1 MRICILGGFNMH
13 RLSNSLSIC
22 LFTSV
27 ALITVPATAQDET
40 APVVD
45 EAADGEIVVFGQ
57 GETRQVQEVSSK
69 ELLILAPGTS
79 PLKAIEKL
87 PSVSFQSADPFG
99 TYEWSSR
106 ISIRGFNQNQL
117 GFTLDGIPL
126 GDSSYGNN
134 NGLHIGRAIISE
146 NIGVTRVSQGS
157 GSIGTQATNNLGG
170 TLEFFSADPTGGLG
184 FDANLTYGSEN
195 TVRGFGRFN
204 FGEAGGI
211 RGFVSGVYHNAEKWK
226 GGGDQRN
233 WQINAK
239 AIIPVGD
246 AEFDAY
252 FGYSDRAE
260 QDYQDLSL
268 EIIDRLGYNHDNFF
282 PNYALAI
289 QIADIANNI
298 DLRNNSTGALGGDG
312 RSDITGNAPTN
323 PAAGTVFPAPYI
335 SIDDSYYDASGLRK
349 DTLAAYGLTAPLD
362 EGVTFKIKAYYH
374 DNTGQGTWATPYVPS
389 PNGVPL
395 SVRTTEYDI
404 QRGGVF
410 GSLNAQIGDHE
421 ITIGG
426 WYEHNDFTQA
436 RRFYAFDSRTAP
448 NRDLTNFQRNP
459 FFTQWL
465 FDFNTD
471 TLQYHVQDKIS
482 LGNLTINLGWKGF
495 QVNNEASP
503 RVQGALAAGKIRSK
517 DWFQPHAG
525 LAYRLNDKA
534 EVFGGFTQV
543 TRAFVSSATSGPFST
558 TQAGFNALIA
568 RGLKP
573 EESDTYELGV
583 RYNDTIFNGVIGV
596 YYVNFRNR
604 LLGVQTGAGIVGNP
618 AILQN
623 VGSVRSLGFEAAG
636 DVRLGGGLS
645 LFASY
650 SYNDATYRDDVVIP
664 PSAIT
669 TPPTPPN
676 IIPTSG
682 RNVVDAPKH
691 LLKGEVMYDSDT
703 FFGRLGANYMSRR
716 YFNYLNDRSVS
727 GRVLVDATL
736 GYRFDAGLRSPI
748 ELQLNA
754 TNLLDKDYVST
765 IGSNGF
771 GNSGD
776 NQTLLAGAPQQFFAT
791 VKVGF

>member
-1 MRICILGGFNMH
+1 MRK
-13 RLSNSLSIC
+13 
-22 LFTSV
+22 
-27 ALITVPATAQDET
+27 ITVMLLAGVAFGSVPAMAQQST
-40 APVVD
+40 APTAVD
-45 EAADGEIVVFGQ
+45 SDESEIVVFGK

-87 PSVSFQSADPFG
+87 PSVNFQSADPFG

-106 ISIRGFNQNQL
+106 VSIRGFNQNQL
-117 GFTLDGIPL
+117 GYTLDGIPL

-170 TLEFFSADPTGGLG
+170 TLEFFSADSNDG
-184 FDANLTYGSEN
+184 FGVDANLTYGSSN
-195 TVRGFGRFN
+195 TMRAFGRIN
-204 FGEAGGI
+204 FGEAGGV
-211 RGFVSGVYHNAEKWK
+211 RGFLSGVYHNADKWK
-226 GGGDQRN
+226 GGGEQRSMHV
-233 WQINAK
+233 NAK

-246 AEFDAY
+246 AEFDA
-252 FGYSDRAE
+252 FFSYSDRAE

-268 EIIDRLGYNHDNFF
+268 EMINRLGYDHDNYF
-282 PNYALAI
+282 PDYAKAI
-289 QIADIANNI
+289 AAARGVFVAPINN
-298 DLRNNSTGALGGDG
+298 L
-312 RSDITGNAPTN
+312 
-323 PAAGTVFPAPYI
+323 
-335 SIDDSYYDASGLRK
+335 DDSYYDASGLRK
-349 DTLAAYGLTAPLD
+349 DTLAAYGLTTPLGD
-362 EGVTFKIKAYYH
+362 GVTFKIKAYYH
-374 DNTGQGTWATPYVPS
+374 DNTGQGTWGTPYVAS
-389 PNGVPL
+389 PNGVPM
-395 SVRTTEYDI
+395 SARTTEYDI
-404 QRGGVF
+404 QRGGIF
-410 GSLNAQIGDHE
+410 SSLNAEVGDHE
-421 ITIGG
+421 VTIGG

-436 RRFYAFDSRTAP
+436 RRFYAYESNTTPGLDHTKF
-448 NRDLTNFQRNP
+448 LRNP

-471 TLQYHVQDKIS
+471 TLQYYVQDKIS
-482 LGNLTINLGWKGF
+482 LGDLTINLGWKGF
-495 QVNNEASP
+495 QVNNESDP
-503 RVQGALAAGKIRSK
+503 RIQGSLAAGKIKSQ

-525 LAYRLNDKA
+525 VAYKLTDKA
-534 EVFGGFTQV
+534 EIFGGFTQV

-573 EESDTYELGV
+573 ESSDTFELGA
-583 RYNDTIFNGVIGV
+583 RYNDNVFNGVIGV

-636 DVRLGGGLS
+636 DVRLGGGLT

-650 SYNDATYRDDVVIP
+650 SYTGATYRDNVI
-664 PSAIT
+664 
-669 TPPTPPN
+669 TPTAV
-676 IIPTSG
+676 IATKG
-682 RNVVDAPKH
+682 KEVVDTPKH
-691 LLKGEVMYDSDT
+691 LLRGEVAYDSDA
-703 FFGRLGANYMSRR
+703 FFGRVGANYMSKR
-716 YFNYLNDRSVS
+716 YFNYLNDRSVP
-727 GRVLVDATL
+727 GRVLVDATV
-736 GYRFDAGLRSPI
+736 GYRLDAGLRAPL

-754 TNLLDKDYVST
+754 TNLFGKDYVAT

-776 NQTLLAGAPQQFFAT
+776 NQTLLAGSPRQIFVTLKA
-791 VKVGF
+791 GF

>member
-1 MRICILGGFNMH
+1 MRKISVILLVTAAFGAAPA
-13 RLSNSLSIC
+13 I
-22 LFTSV
+22 
-27 ALITVPATAQDET
+27 AQEATA
-40 APVVD
+40 P
-45 EAADGEIVVFGQ
+45 AADSVDSEIVVFGK
-57 GETRQVQEVSSK
+57 GETRQVQEVGSK
-69 ELLILAPGTS
+69 ELLLLAPGTS

-87 PSVSFQSADPFG
+87 PSVNFQSADPFG

-106 ISIRGFNQNQL
+106 VSIRGFNQNQL
-117 GFTLDGIPL
+117 GYSLDGIPL

-146 NIGVTRVSQGS
+146 NIGVTRVSQGA

-170 TLEFFSADPTGGLG
+170 TLEFFSADVSDG
-184 FDANLTYGSEN
+184 FGVDANLTYGSEN
-195 TVRGFGRFN
+195 TFRAFSRVN
-204 FGEAGGI
+204 FGEAGGV
-211 RGFVSGVYHNAEKWK
+211 RGFVSGVYHKADKWK
-226 GGGDQRN
+226 GGGEQKN
-233 WQINAK
+233 WQLNAK
-239 AIIPVGD
+239 AIIPVGE

-252 FGYSDRAE
+252 FAYSDRAE

-268 EIIDRLGYNHDNFF
+268 EMINRLGYNHDNYF
-282 PNYALAI
+282 PDYARAI
-289 QIADIANNI
+289 NAARGIFVAPINN
-298 DLRNNSTGALGGDG
+298 L
-312 RSDITGNAPTN
+312 
-323 PAAGTVFPAPYI
+323 
-335 SIDDSYYDASGLRK
+335 DDSYYDASGLRK
-349 DTLAAYGLTAPLD
+349 DTLASYGLTAPLG

-374 DNTGQGTWATPYVPS
+374 DNTGQGTWGTPYVPS

-410 GSLNAQIGDHE
+410 SSLNAQVGDHE

-436 RRFYAFDSRTAP
+436 RRFYGYESNTKP
-448 NRDLTNFQRNP
+448 GRDHLQFMRNP

-465 FDFNTD
+465 FDYNTD
-471 TLQYHVQDKIS
+471 TLQYYVQDKIT
-482 LGNLTINLGWKGF
+482 LGDLTVNLGWKGF
-495 QVNNEASP
+495 QVNNESNP
-503 RVQGALAAGKIRSK
+503 RVQGSLAAGKIKSQ
-517 DWFQPHAG
+517 DWFQPHVG
-525 LAYRLNDKA
+525 LAYQLTDKA
-534 EVFGGFTQV
+534 EVFAGFTQV

-558 TQAGFNALIA
+558 TQAGFDALLA

-573 EESDTYELGV
+573 EESDTFELGA
-583 RYNDTIFNGVIGV
+583 RYNDNVFNGVIGV

-623 VGSVRSLGFEAAG
+623 VGAVRSIGFEAAG
-636 DVRLGGGLS
+636 DLRLGGGLS

-650 SYNDATYRDDVVIP
+650 SYTGATYRDNVITPTATIATDGKDVVD
-664 PSAIT
+664 T
-669 TPPTPPN
+669 
-676 IIPTSG
+676 
-682 RNVVDAPKH
+682 PKH
-691 LLKGEVMYDSDT
+691 LLRGEVAYDSNT
-703 FFGRLGANYMSRR
+703 FFGRVGANYMSKR
-716 YFNYLNDRSVS
+716 YFTYLNDQSVPS
-727 GRVLVDATL
+727 RVIVDATL
-736 GYRFDAGLRSPI
+736 GYRFDVGMRAPI

-754 TNLLDKDYVST
+754 TNLLDKEYVAT

>member
-1 MRICILGGFNMH
+1 MRK
-13 RLSNSLSIC
+13 
-22 LFTSV
+22 
-27 ALITVPATAQDET
+27 ITVMLLAGVAFGSVPAMAQQSIAPTA
-40 APVVD
+40 VD
-45 EAADGEIVVFGQ
+45 SEESEIVVFGK

-87 PSVSFQSADPFG
+87 PSVNFQSADPFG

-106 ISIRGFNQNQL
+106 VSIRGFNQNQL
-117 GFTLDGIPL
+117 GYTLDGIPL

-170 TLEFFSADPTGGLG
+170 TLEFFSADPSDG
-184 FDANLTYGSEN
+184 FGVDANLTYGSSN
-195 TVRGFGRFN
+195 TMRAFGRIN
-204 FGEAGGI
+204 FGEAGGV
-211 RGFVSGVYHNAEKWK
+211 RGFLSGVYHNADKWK
-226 GGGDQRN
+226 GAGEQRSMHV
-233 WQINAK
+233 NAK

-246 AEFDAY
+246 AEFDA
-252 FGYSDRAE
+252 FFSYSDRAE

-268 EIIDRLGYNHDNFF
+268 EMINRLGYDHDNYF
-282 PNYALAI
+282 PDYAKAI
-289 QIADIANNI
+289 AAARRVFVAPINN
-298 DLRNNSTGALGGDG
+298 L
-312 RSDITGNAPTN
+312 
-323 PAAGTVFPAPYI
+323 
-335 SIDDSYYDASGLRK
+335 DDSYYDASGLRK
-349 DTLAAYGLTAPLD
+349 DTLASYGLTTPLG

-374 DNTGQGTWATPYVPS
+374 DNTGQGTWGTPYVAS
-389 PNGVPL
+389 PNGVPM
-395 SVRTTEYDI
+395 SARTTEYDI

-410 GSLNAQIGDHE
+410 SSLNAEVGDHE
-421 ITIGG
+421 VTVGG

-436 RRFYAFDSRTAP
+436 RRFYAYQSNTAP
-448 NRDLTNFQRNP
+448 GLDHTKFLANP

-471 TLQYHVQDKIS
+471 TLQYYVQDKIS
-482 LGNLTINLGWKGF
+482 LGDLTINLGWKGF
-495 QVNNEASP
+495 QVNNESDP
-503 RVQGALAAGKIRSK
+503 RIQGSLAAGKIKSQ

-525 LAYRLNDKA
+525 VAYKLTDKA
-534 EVFGGFTQV
+534 EIFGGFTQV

-558 TQAGFNALIA
+558 TQAGFNALLA

-573 EESDTYELGV
+573 ESSDTFELGA
-583 RYNDTIFNGVIGV
+583 RYNDNVFNGVIGV

-636 DVRLGGGLS
+636 DVRLGGGLT

-650 SYNDATYRDDVVIP
+650 SYTGATYRDNVI
-664 PSAIT
+664 
-669 TPPTPPN
+669 TPTAV
-676 IIPTSG
+676 IATKG
-682 RNVVDAPKH
+682 KEVVDTPKH
-691 LLKGEVMYDSDT
+691 LLRGEVAYDSDA
-703 FFGRLGANYMSRR
+703 FFGRVGANYMSKR
-716 YFNYLNDRSVS
+716 YFNYLNDRSVP
-727 GRVLVDATL
+727 GRMLVDATV
-736 GYRFDAGLRSPI
+736 GYRLDAGLRAPL

-754 TNLLDKDYVST
+754 TNLFGKDYVAT

-776 NQTLLAGAPQQFFAT
+776 NQTLLAGSPRQVFVTLKA
-791 VKVGF
+791 GF

>member
-1 MRICILGGFNMH
+1 MRRFSMILLAGSA
-13 RLSNSLSIC
+13 L
-22 LFTSV
+22 V
-27 ALITVPATAQDET
+27 ATPVIAQQADPATEADASDE
-40 APVVD
+40 
-45 EAADGEIVVFGQ
+45 GEIVVFGR
-57 GETRQVQEVSSK
+57 GETRQVQEVTSK

-87 PSVSFQSADPFG
+87 PSVNFQSADPFG

-117 GFTLDGIPL
+117 GYTLDGIPL

-170 TLEFFSADPTGGLG
+170 TLEFFSADPSDG
-184 FDANLTYGSEN
+184 FGVDANLTYGSEN
-195 TVRGFGRFN
+195 TVRGFGRVN
-204 FGEAGGI
+204 FGEAGGV
-211 RGFVSGVYHNAEKWK
+211 RGFISGVYHNAEKWK

-239 AIIPVGD
+239 AIIPVGE

-252 FGYSDRAE
+252 FSYSDRAE

-268 EIIDRLGYNHDNFF
+268 EMIGRLGYDHDNYF
-282 PNYALAI
+282 PDYTKAI
-289 QIADIANNI
+289 DAARGIFVAPINN
-298 DLRNNSTGALGGDG
+298 L
-312 RSDITGNAPTN
+312 
-323 PAAGTVFPAPYI
+323 
-335 SIDDSYYDASGLRK
+335 DDSYYDASGLRK
-349 DTLAAYGLTAPLD
+349 DTLAAYGLTAPLA

-389 PNGVPL
+389 PTGVPI

-410 GSLNAQIGDHE
+410 GSLNAEIGDHE
-421 ITIGG
+421 VTVGG

-436 RRFYAFDSRTAP
+436 RRFYAYDSLTTP
-448 NRDLTNFQRNP
+448 SRDLTKFQRNP

-471 TLQYHVQDKIS
+471 TLQYYVQDKIT
-482 LGNLTINLGWKGF
+482 LGDLTVNLGWKGF
-495 QVNNEASP
+495 QVNNESDP
-503 RVQGALAAGKIRSK
+503 RVQGALAAGKIKSQ

-525 LAYRLNDKA
+525 VAYKLNEKA
-534 EVFGGFTQV
+534 EIFGGFTQV

-558 TQAGFNALIA
+558 TQAGFNALLA

-573 EESDTYELGV
+573 EESDTYELGA
-583 RYNDTIFNGVIGV
+583 RYNDAVFNGTIGV

-604 LLGVQTGAGIVGNP
+604 LLGIPTGPGIVGNP

-623 VGSVRSLGFEAAG
+623 VGAVRSIGFEAAG
-636 DVRLGGGLS
+636 DVRLGGGLT

-650 SYNDATYRDDVVIP
+650 SYTDATYRDDVVVP
-664 PSAIT
+664 G
-669 TPPTPPN
+669 TPPTIVP
-676 IIPTSG
+676 IKGKT
-682 RNVVDAPKH
+682 VVDTPKH
-691 LLKGEVMYDSDT
+691 LLRGEVAYDSDS
-703 FFGRLGANYMSRR
+703 FFGRLGANYMSKR
-716 YFNYLNDRSVS
+716 YFTYTNDQSVAS
-727 GRVLVDATL
+727 RVLVDATL

-748 ELQLNA
+748 EIQLNA
-754 TNLLDKDYVST
+754 TNLLDKKYVST

>member
-1 MRICILGGFNMH
+1 MRRFTIL
-13 RLSNSLSIC
+13 LLVS
-22 LFTSV
+22 
-27 ALITVPATAQDET
+27 AATAVTPALAQDAT
-40 APVVD
+40 LPAD
-45 EAADGEIVVFGQ
+45 GDGAADEIIVFGR
-57 GETRQVQEVSSK
+57 GETRQVQELTSK

-87 PSVSFQSADPFG
+87 PSVNFQSADPFG

-106 ISIRGFNQNQL
+106 VSIRGFNQNQL
-117 GFTLDGIPL
+117 GYTLDGIPL
-126 GDSSYGNN
+126 GDSTYGNN

-170 TLEFFSADPTGGLG
+170 TLEFFSGDFSDGLG

-195 TVRGFGRFN
+195 TIRGFGRVN

-239 AIIPVGD
+239 AIIPVGE

-252 FGYSDRAE
+252 FAYSDRAE

-268 EIIDRLGYNHDNFF
+268 EMINRLGYDHDNYF
-282 PNYALAI
+282 PDYAKAI
-289 QIADIANNI
+289 NAARGIFVAPINN
-298 DLRNNSTGALGGDG
+298 L
-312 RSDITGNAPTN
+312 
-323 PAAGTVFPAPYI
+323 
-335 SIDDSYYDASGLRK
+335 DDSYYDASGLRK
-349 DTLAAYGLTAPLD
+349 DTLAAYGLTAPLG

-374 DNTGQGTWATPYVPS
+374 DNTGQGTWGTPYVAS
-389 PNGVPL
+389 PNGVPM

-410 GSLNAQIGDHE
+410 GSLNAVVGDHE
-421 ITIGG
+421 ITVGG

-436 RRFYAFDSRTAP
+436 RRFYAYES
-448 NRDLTNFQRNP
+448 LTNPGRDHTKFQRNS

-471 TLQYHVQDKIS
+471 TLQYYVQDKIS
-482 LGNLTINLGWKGF
+482 LGDLTINLGWKGF
-495 QVNNEASP
+495 QVNNESDP
-503 RVQGALAAGKIRSK
+503 RIQGALAAGKIKSK

-525 LAYRLNDKA
+525 VAYKLNDKA
-534 EVFGGFTQV
+534 EIFGGFTQV

-573 EESDTYELGV
+573 EESDTYELGA
-583 RYNDTIFNGVIGV
+583 RYNDNVFNGVIGV

-623 VGSVRSLGFEAAG
+623 VGGVRSIGFEAAG
-636 DVRLGGGLS
+636 DVRLGGGMT

-650 SYNDATYRDDVVIP
+650 SYTDASYRDNVITPTGTIATKGKDVVD
-664 PSAIT
+664 T
-669 TPPTPPN
+669 
-676 IIPTSG
+676 
-682 RNVVDAPKH
+682 PKH
-691 LLKGEVMYDSDT
+691 LLRGELAYDSDT
-703 FFGRLGANYMSRR
+703 FFGRVGANYMSKR
-716 YFNYLNDRSVS
+716 YFNYLNDRSVAA
-727 GRVLVDATL
+727 RVLVDATL

-754 TNLLDKDYVST
+754 TNLLDKKYVST

>member
-1 MRICILGGFNMH
+1 MRKITMMLLAGVAFGSVPVMAQQ
-13 RLSNSLSIC
+13 SNAP
-22 LFTSV
+22 T
-27 ALITVPATAQDET
+27 TADSE
-40 APVVD
+40 
-45 EAADGEIVVFGQ
+45 EAEIVVFGQ

-106 ISIRGFNQNQL
+106 VSIRGFNQNQL
-117 GFTLDGIPL
+117 GYTLDGIPL

-170 TLEFFSADPTGGLG
+170 TLEFFSADPSDG
-184 FDANLTYGSEN
+184 FGVDANLTYGSSN
-195 TVRGFGRFN
+195 TMRAFGRIN
-204 FGEAGGI
+204 FGEAGGV
-211 RGFVSGVYHNAEKWK
+211 RGFLSGVYHNADKWK
-226 GGGDQRN
+226 GGGEQRSMHV
-233 WQINAK
+233 NAK

-246 AEFDAY
+246 AEFDG
-252 FGYSDRAE
+252 FFSYSDRAE

-268 EIIDRLGYNHDNFF
+268 EMINRLGYDHDNYF
-282 PNYALAI
+282 PDYAKAI
-289 QIADIANNI
+289 SAARGVYVAPINN
-298 DLRNNSTGALGGDG
+298 L
-312 RSDITGNAPTN
+312 
-323 PAAGTVFPAPYI
+323 
-335 SIDDSYYDASGLRK
+335 DDSYYDASGLRK
-349 DTLAAYGLTAPLD
+349 DTLASYGLTAPLAD
-362 EGVTFKIKAYYH
+362 AVTFKIKAYYH
-374 DNTGQGTWATPYVPS
+374 NNTGQGTWGTPYVPS
-389 PNGVPL
+389 PNGVPM
-395 SVRTTEYDI
+395 SARTTEYDI

-410 GSLNAQIGDHE
+410 SSLNAEVGDHE
-421 ITIGG
+421 VTVGS

-436 RRFYAFDSRTAP
+436 RRFYAYESNTTPGLDHTKF
-448 NRDLTNFQRNP
+448 LVNP

-471 TLQYHVQDKIS
+471 TLQYYVQDKIS
-482 LGNLTINLGWKGF
+482 LGDLTINLGWKGF
-495 QVNNEASP
+495 QVNNESDP
-503 RVQGALAAGKIRSK
+503 RIQGSLAAGKIKSQ

-525 LAYRLNDKA
+525 VAYKMTEKA
-534 EVFGGFTQV
+534 EIFGGFTQV
-543 TRAFVSSATSGPFST
+543 TRAFVSSATSGPFAT
-558 TQAGFNALIA
+558 TQAGFNALVT

-573 EESDTYELGV
+573 ESSDTFELGA
-583 RYNDTIFNGVIGV
+583 RYNDNVFNGVIGV

-636 DVRLGGGLS
+636 DVRLGGGMT

-650 SYNDATYRDDVVIP
+650 SYTGATYRENVI
-664 PSAIT
+664 
-669 TPPTPPN
+669 TPTAV
-676 IIPTSG
+676 IATKG
-682 RNVVDAPKH
+682 KEVVDTPKH
-691 LLKGEVMYDSDT
+691 LLRGEVAYDSDA
-703 FFGRLGANYMSRR
+703 FFGRVGANYMSKR
-716 YFNYLNDRSVS
+716 YFNYLNDRSVPS
-727 GRVLVDATL
+727 RVLVDATV
-736 GYRFDAGLRSPI
+736 GYRLDAGLRAPL

-754 TNLLDKDYVST
+754 TNLFGKDYVST

-776 NQTLLAGAPQQFFAT
+776 NQTLLAGSPRQVFVTLKA
-791 VKVGF
+791 GF

>member
-1 MRICILGGFNMH
+1 MRTFISIL
-13 RLSNSLSIC
+13 LASA
-22 LFTSV
+22 
-27 ALITVPATAQDET
+27 ALIASPAMAQQANLPADT
-40 APVVD
+40 
-45 EAADGEIVVFGQ
+45 EATDDEIVVFGQ
-57 GETRQVQEVSSK
+57 GETRQVQEISSK

-87 PSVSFQSADPFG
+87 PSVNFQSADPFG

-106 ISIRGFNQNQL
+106 VSIRGFNQNQL
-117 GFTLDGIPL
+117 GYTLDGIPL
-126 GDSSYGNN
+126 GDSTYGNN

-170 TLEFFSADPTGGLG
+170 TLEFFSADPSDG
-184 FDANLTYGSEN
+184 FGVDANLTYGSEN
-195 TVRGFGRFN
+195 TVRGFGRVN
-204 FGEAGGI
+204 FGEADGL
-211 RGFVSGVYHNAEKWK
+211 RGFISGVYHNAEKWK

-239 AIIPVGD
+239 AIIPVGV

-252 FGYSDRAE
+252 FAYSDRAE

-268 EIIDRLGYNHDNFF
+268 EMIARLGYDHDNYF
-282 PNYALAI
+282 PDYAKAI
-289 QIADIANNI
+289 RAAQGIFAAPINN
-298 DLRNNSTGALGGDG
+298 L
-312 RSDITGNAPTN
+312 
-323 PAAGTVFPAPYI
+323 
-335 SIDDSYYDASGLRK
+335 DDSYYDASGLRK
-349 DTLAAYGLTAPLD
+349 DTLASYGLSAPLGD
-362 EGVTFKIKAYYH
+362 GVTFKIKAYYH
-374 DNTGQGTWATPYVPS
+374 DNTGQGTWGTPYVPS
-389 PNGVPL
+389 PNGVPM
-395 SVRTTEYDI
+395 SIRTTEYDI

-410 GSLNAQIGDHE
+410 SSLNAQVGDHE
-421 ITIGG
+421 ITVGG

-436 RRFYAFDSRTAP
+436 RRFYAYESLTTP
-448 NRDLTNFQRNP
+448 GRDHTKFQRNP

-471 TLQYHVQDKIS
+471 TLQYYVQDKIS
-482 LGNLTINLGWKGF
+482 LGDLTINLGWKGF
-495 QVNNEASP
+495 QVNNEADP
-503 RVQGALAAGKIRSK
+503 RVQGALAAGKIKSR

-525 LAYRLNDKA
+525 VAYKLTDKA
-534 EVFGGFTQV
+534 EIFGGFTQV

-573 EESDTYELGV
+573 EESDTYELGA
-583 RYNDTIFNGVIGV
+583 RYNDSVFNGVIGV

-623 VGSVRSLGFEAAG
+623 VGSVRSIGFEAAG
-636 DVRLGGGLS
+636 DLRLGGGLT

-650 SYNDATYRDDVVIP
+650 SYTDATYRDNVI
-664 PSAIT
+664 
-669 TPPTPPN
+669 TPTA
-676 IIPTSG
+676 IIPTKG
-682 RNVVDAPKH
+682 KDVVDTPKH
-691 LLKGEVMYDSDT
+691 LLRGEIAYDSDS
-703 FFGRLGANYMSRR
+703 FFGRIGANYMSKR

-727 GRVLVDATL
+727 SRVLVDATI
-736 GYRFDAGLRSPI
+736 GYRFDMGMRSPI

-754 TNLLDKDYVST
+754 TNLLDKKYVST

>member
-1 MRICILGGFNMH
+1 MRK
-13 RLSNSLSIC
+13 
-22 LFTSV
+22 
-27 ALITVPATAQDET
+27 ITVMLLAGVAFGSLPVMAQQSNAPTTAGSE
-40 APVVD
+40 
-45 EAADGEIVVFGQ
+45 EAEIVVFGQ

-106 ISIRGFNQNQL
+106 VSIRGFNQNQL
-117 GFTLDGIPL
+117 GYTLDGIPL

-170 TLEFFSADPTGGLG
+170 TLEFFSADSSDG
-184 FDANLTYGSEN
+184 FGADANLTYGSSN
-195 TVRGFGRFN
+195 TMRAFGRIN
-204 FGEAGGI
+204 FGEAGGV
-211 RGFVSGVYHNAEKWK
+211 RGFLSGVYHNADKWK
-226 GGGDQRN
+226 GGGEQRSMHV
-233 WQINAK
+233 NAK

-246 AEFDAY
+246 AEFDG
-252 FGYSDRAE
+252 FFSYSDRAE

-268 EIIDRLGYNHDNFF
+268 EMINRLGYDHDNYF
-282 PNYALAI
+282 PDYAKAI
-289 QIADIANNI
+289 AAARGVYVAPINN
-298 DLRNNSTGALGGDG
+298 L
-312 RSDITGNAPTN
+312 
-323 PAAGTVFPAPYI
+323 
-335 SIDDSYYDASGLRK
+335 DDSYYDASGLRK
-349 DTLAAYGLTAPLD
+349 DTLASYGLSATLAD
-362 EGVTFKIKAYYH
+362 GVTFKIKAYYH
-374 DNTGQGTWATPYVPS
+374 NNTGQGTWGTPYVPS
-389 PNGVPL
+389 PNGVPM
-395 SVRTTEYDI
+395 SARTTEYDI

-410 GSLNAQIGDHE
+410 SSLNAEVGDHE
-421 ITIGG
+421 VTVGS

-436 RRFYAFDSRTAP
+436 RRFYAYESNTTPGLDHTKF
-448 NRDLTNFQRNP
+448 LTNP

-471 TLQYHVQDKIS
+471 TLQYYVQDKIS
-482 LGNLTINLGWKGF
+482 LGDLTINLGWKGF
-495 QVNNEASP
+495 QVNNESDP
-503 RVQGALAAGKIRSK
+503 RIQGSLAAGKIKSQ

-525 LAYRLNDKA
+525 VAYKLTDKA
-534 EVFGGFTQV
+534 EIFGGFTQV
-543 TRAFVSSATSGPFST
+543 TRAFVSSATSGPFAT
-558 TQAGFNALIA
+558 TQAGFNALVT

-573 EESDTYELGV
+573 ESSDTFELGA
-583 RYNDTIFNGVIGV
+583 RYNDNVFNGVIGV

-636 DVRLGGGLS
+636 DVRLGGGMT

-650 SYNDATYRDDVVIP
+650 SYTGATYRENVI
-664 PSAIT
+664 
-669 TPPTPPN
+669 TPTAV
-676 IIPTSG
+676 IATKG
-682 RNVVDAPKH
+682 KEVVDTPKH
-691 LLKGEVMYDSDT
+691 LLRGEFAYDNDA
-703 FFGRLGANYMSRR
+703 FFGRVGANYMSKR
-716 YFNYLNDRSVS
+716 YFNYLNDRSVPS
-727 GRVLVDATL
+727 RVLVDATV
-736 GYRFDAGLRSPI
+736 GYRLDAGLRAPL

-754 TNLLDKDYVST
+754 TNLFGIDYVST

-776 NQTLLAGAPQQFFAT
+776 NQTLLAGSPRQVFVTLKA
-791 VKVGF
+791 GF

>member
-1 MRICILGGFNMH
+1 MRNI
-13 RLSNSLSIC
+13 SIF
-22 LFTSV
+22 LLASAAALATPALAQNATPPADDEV
-27 ALITVPATAQDET
+27 ATDE
-40 APVVD
+40 
-45 EAADGEIVVFGQ
+45 IIVFGR
-57 GETRQVQEVSSK
+57 GETRQVQELNNK

-87 PSVSFQSADPFG
+87 PSVNFQSADPFG

-106 ISIRGFNQNQL
+106 VSIRGFNQNQL
-117 GFTLDGIPL
+117 GYTLDGIPL

-170 TLEFFSADPTGGLG
+170 TLEFFSGDFSDGFGL
-184 FDANLTYGSEN
+184 DANLTYGSEN
-195 TVRGFGRFN
+195 TIRGFGRVN
-204 FGEAGGI
+204 FGEADGI
-211 RGFVSGVYHNAEKWK
+211 RGFISGVYHNADKWK
-226 GGGDQRN
+226 GGGEQRN

-239 AIIPVGD
+239 ALIPVGE

-252 FGYSDRAE
+252 FAYSDRAE

-268 EIIDRLGYNHDNFF
+268 EMISRLGYDHDNFF
-282 PNYALAI
+282 PNYTAAI
-289 QIADIANNI
+289 AAARGVFTAPLNN
-298 DLRNNSTGALGGDG
+298 L
-312 RSDITGNAPTN
+312 
-323 PAAGTVFPAPYI
+323 
-335 SIDDSYYDASGLRK
+335 DDSYYDASGLRK

-389 PNGVPL
+389 PTGVPI

-410 GSLNAQIGDHE
+410 GSLNAQVGDHE
-421 ITIGG
+421 ITVGG

-436 RRFYAFDSRTAP
+436 RRFYAFNSLTTP
-448 NRDLTNFQRNP
+448 SRDLTKFQRGP

-471 TLQYHVQDKIS
+471 TLQYYVQDKITV
-482 LGNLTINLGWKGF
+482 GDLTINLGWKGF
-495 QVNNEASP
+495 QVNNEATP
-503 RVQGALAAGKIRSK
+503 RVQGALAAGKIKSK

-525 LAYRLNDKA
+525 VAYRINDKA
-534 EVFGGFTQV
+534 ELFGGFTQV
-543 TRAFVSSATSGPFST
+543 TRAFVSSSTSGPFST
-558 TQAGFNALIA
+558 TQAGFNALLA

-573 EESDTYELGV
+573 EQSDTYELGA
-583 RYNDTIFNGVIGV
+583 RYNDPVFNGVIGV

-604 LLGVQTGAGIVGNP
+604 LLGVPTGPGIVGNP

-623 VGSVRSLGFEAAG
+623 VGAVRSIGFEAAG
-636 DVRLGGGLS
+636 DVRLGGGLT

-650 SYNDATYRDDVVIP
+650 SYTDASYRDNVI
-664 PSAIT
+664 
-669 TPPTPPN
+669 TPTAV
-676 IIPTSG
+676 IATQG
-682 RNVVDAPKH
+682 KTVVDTPKH
-691 LLKGEVMYDSDT
+691 LLRGEIAYDSDT
-703 FFGRLGANYMSRR
+703 FFGRVGANYMSKR
-716 YFNYLNDRSVS
+716 YFNYLNDRSVPS
-727 GRVLVDATL
+727 RVLVDATL

-748 ELQLNA
+748 ELQFNA
-754 TNLLDKDYVST
+754 TNLFDKDYVAT

-776 NQTLLAGAPQQFFAT
+776 NQTLLAGAPRQLFAT

>member
-1 MRICILGGFNMH
+1 MFRFASILLASAAFIA
-13 RLSNSLSIC
+13 S
-22 LFTSV
+22 
-27 ALITVPATAQDET
+27 PAMAQQTNPSSDT
-40 APVVD
+40 D
-45 EAADGEIVVFGQ
+45 AAEDEIVVFGQ
-57 GETRQVQEVSSK
+57 GETRQVQEISSK

-87 PSVSFQSADPFG
+87 PSVNFQSADPFG

-106 ISIRGFNQNQL
+106 VSIRGFNQNQL
-117 GFTLDGIPL
+117 GYTLDGIPL
-126 GDSSYGNN
+126 GDSTYGNN

-170 TLEFFSADPTGGLG
+170 TLEFFSADPSDG
-184 FDANLTYGSEN
+184 FGVDANLTYGSEN
-195 TVRGFGRFN
+195 TIRGFGRVN
-204 FGEAGGI
+204 FGEADGF
-211 RGFVSGVYHNAEKWK
+211 RGFISGVYHNAEKWK

-239 AIIPVGD
+239 AIIPVGA

-252 FGYSDRAE
+252 FAYSDRAE

-268 EIIDRLGYNHDNFF
+268 EMIARLGYDHDNYF
-282 PNYALAI
+282 PDYATAI
-289 QIADIANNI
+289 RAAQGIFVAPINN
-298 DLRNNSTGALGGDG
+298 L
-312 RSDITGNAPTN
+312 
-323 PAAGTVFPAPYI
+323 
-335 SIDDSYYDASGLRK
+335 DDSYYDASGLRK
-349 DTLAAYGLTAPLD
+349 DTLVAYGLTAPLGD
-362 EGVTFKIKAYYH
+362 GVTFKIKAYYH
-374 DNTGQGTWATPYVPS
+374 DNTGQGTWGTPYVPS
-389 PNGVPL
+389 PNGVPM
-395 SVRTTEYDI
+395 SIRTTEYDI

-410 GSLNAQIGDHE
+410 GSLNAEVGSHE

-436 RRFYAFDSRTAP
+436 RRFYAYDSLTTP
-448 NRDLTNFQRNP
+448 GRDHAKFQRNP

-471 TLQYHVQDKIS
+471 TLQYYVQDKIS
-482 LGNLTINLGWKGF
+482 LGDLTINLGWKGF
-495 QVNNEASP
+495 QVNNEADP
-503 RVQGALAAGKIRSK
+503 RVQGALAAGKIKST

-525 LAYRLNDKA
+525 VAYKVTEKA
-534 EVFGGFTQV
+534 EIFGGFTQV

-558 TQAGFNALIA
+558 TQAGFDALIA

-573 EESDTYELGV
+573 EESDTYELGA
-583 RYNDTIFNGVIGV
+583 RYNDSVFNGVIGI

-623 VGSVRSLGFEAAG
+623 VGSVRSIGFEAAG
-636 DVRLGGGLS
+636 DLRLGGGLT

-650 SYNDATYRDDVVIP
+650 SYTDASYRDDVV
-664 PSAIT
+664 
-669 TPPTPPN
+669 TPTA
-676 IIPTSG
+676 IIPTKG
-682 RNVVDAPKH
+682 KDVVDTPKH
-691 LLKGEVMYDSDT
+691 LLRGEIAYDSDSL
-703 FFGRLGANYMSRR
+703 FGRIGANYMSKR

-727 GRVLVDATL
+727 SRVLVDATI
-736 GYRFDAGLRSPI
+736 GYRFEIGMRTPI

-754 TNLLDKDYVST
+754 TNLLDKKYVST

>member
-1 MRICILGGFNMH
+1 MRKIIVLLLAG
-13 RLSNSLSIC
+13 
-22 LFTSV
+22 V
-27 ALITVPATAQDET
+27 AFGSVPAMAQQST
-40 APVVD
+40 APTAVD
-45 EAADGEIVVFGQ
+45 SEESEIVVFGK

-87 PSVSFQSADPFG
+87 PSVNFQSADPFG

-106 ISIRGFNQNQL
+106 VSIRGFNQNQL
-117 GFTLDGIPL
+117 GYTLDGIPL

-170 TLEFFSADPTGGLG
+170 TLEFFSADPSDG
-184 FDANLTYGSEN
+184 FGVDANLTYGSSN
-195 TVRGFGRFN
+195 TMRAFGRIN
-204 FGEAGGI
+204 FGEAGGV
-211 RGFVSGVYHNAEKWK
+211 RGFLSGVYHNADKWK
-226 GGGDQRN
+226 GAGEQRS
-233 WQINAK
+233 IHVNAK

-246 AEFDAY
+246 AEFDG
-252 FGYSDRAE
+252 FFSYSDRAE

-268 EIIDRLGYNHDNFF
+268 EMINRLGYDHDNYF
-282 PNYALAI
+282 PDYAKAI
-289 QIADIANNI
+289 AAARRVFVAPINN
-298 DLRNNSTGALGGDG
+298 L
-312 RSDITGNAPTN
+312 
-323 PAAGTVFPAPYI
+323 
-335 SIDDSYYDASGLRK
+335 DDSYYDASGLRK
-349 DTLAAYGLTAPLD
+349 DTLASYGLTTPLGD
-362 EGVTFKIKAYYH
+362 GVTFKVKAYYH
-374 DNTGQGTWATPYVPS
+374 DNTGQGTWGTPYVAS
-389 PNGVPL
+389 PNGVPM
-395 SVRTTEYDI
+395 SARTTEYDI

-410 GSLNAQIGDHE
+410 SSLNAEVGDHE
-421 ITIGG
+421 VTVGG

-436 RRFYAFDSRTAP
+436 RRFYAYESNTTPGLDHTKF
-448 NRDLTNFQRNP
+448 LRNP

-471 TLQYHVQDKIS
+471 TLQYYVQDKIS
-482 LGNLTINLGWKGF
+482 LGDLTINLGWKGF
-495 QVNNEASP
+495 QVNNESDP
-503 RVQGALAAGKIRSK
+503 RIQGSLAAGKIKSQ

-525 LAYRLNDKA
+525 VAYKLTDKA
-534 EVFGGFTQV
+534 EIFGGFTQV

-573 EESDTYELGV
+573 ESSDTFELGA
-583 RYNDTIFNGVIGV
+583 RYNDNVFNGVIGV

-623 VGSVRSLGFEAAG
+623 VGSVRSIGFEAAG
-636 DVRLGGGLS
+636 DVRLGGGLT

-650 SYNDATYRDDVVIP
+650 SYTGATYRDNVI
-664 PSAIT
+664 
-669 TPPTPPN
+669 TPTAV
-676 IIPTSG
+676 IATKG
-682 RNVVDAPKH
+682 KEVVDTPKH
-691 LLKGEVMYDSDT
+691 LLRGEVAYDSDA
-703 FFGRLGANYMSRR
+703 FFGRVGANYMSKR
-716 YFNYLNDRSVS
+716 YFNYLNDRSVP
-727 GRVLVDATL
+727 GRMLVDATV
-736 GYRFDAGLRSPI
+736 GYRLDAGLRAPL

-754 TNLLDKDYVST
+754 TNLFGKDYVAT

-776 NQTLLAGAPQQFFAT
+776 NQTLLAGSPRQVFVTLKA
-791 VKVGF
+791 GF

>member
-1 MRICILGGFNMH
+1 MRKISVIL
-13 RLSNSLSIC
+13 LV
-22 LFTSV
+22 TA
-27 ALITVPATAQDET
+27 ALGAAPAMAQEATA
-40 APVVD
+40 P
-45 EAADGEIVVFGQ
+45 AADSVDSEIVVFGK
-57 GETRQVQEVSSK
+57 GETRQVQEVGSK
-69 ELLILAPGTS
+69 ELLLLAPGTS

-87 PSVSFQSADPFG
+87 PSVNFQSADPFG

-106 ISIRGFNQNQL
+106 VSIRGFNQNQL
-117 GFTLDGIPL
+117 GYSLDGIPL

-146 NIGVTRVSQGS
+146 NIGVTRVSQGA

-170 TLEFFSADPTGGLG
+170 TLEFFSADVSDG
-184 FDANLTYGSEN
+184 FGVDANLTYGSEN
-195 TVRGFGRFN
+195 TFRAFSRVN
-204 FGEAGGI
+204 FGEAGGV
-211 RGFVSGVYHNAEKWK
+211 RGFVSGVYHKADKWK
-226 GGGDQRN
+226 GGGEQKN
-233 WQINAK
+233 WQLNAK
-239 AIIPVGD
+239 AIIPVGE

-252 FGYSDRAE
+252 FAYSDRAE

-268 EIIDRLGYNHDNFF
+268 EMISRLGYNHDNYF
-282 PNYALAI
+282 PDYARAI
-289 QIADIANNI
+289 NAARGIFVAPINN
-298 DLRNNSTGALGGDG
+298 L
-312 RSDITGNAPTN
+312 
-323 PAAGTVFPAPYI
+323 
-335 SIDDSYYDASGLRK
+335 DDSYYDASGLRK
-349 DTLAAYGLTAPLD
+349 DTLASYGLTAPLG

-374 DNTGQGTWATPYVPS
+374 DNTGQGTWGTPYVPS

-410 GSLNAQIGDHE
+410 GSLNAQVGDHE

-436 RRFYAFDSRTAP
+436 RRFYGYESNTKP
-448 NRDLTNFQRNP
+448 GRDHLQFMRNP

-465 FDFNTD
+465 FDYNTD
-471 TLQYHVQDKIS
+471 TLQYYVQDKIT
-482 LGNLTINLGWKGF
+482 LGDLTVNLGWKGF
-495 QVNNEASP
+495 QVNNESNP
-503 RVQGALAAGKIRSK
+503 RVQGSLAAGKIKSQ
-517 DWFQPHAG
+517 DWFQPHVG
-525 LAYRLNDKA
+525 LAYQLTDKA
-534 EVFGGFTQV
+534 EVFAGFTQV

-558 TQAGFNALIA
+558 TQAGFDALLA

-573 EESDTYELGV
+573 EESDTFELGA
-583 RYNDTIFNGVIGV
+583 RYNDNVFNGVIGV

-623 VGSVRSLGFEAAG
+623 VGAVRSIGFEAAG
-636 DVRLGGGLS
+636 DLRLGGGLS

-650 SYNDATYRDDVVIP
+650 SYTGATYRDNVITPTATIATDGKDVVD
-664 PSAIT
+664 T
-669 TPPTPPN
+669 
-676 IIPTSG
+676 
-682 RNVVDAPKH
+682 PKH
-691 LLKGEVMYDSDT
+691 LLRGEVAYDSDT
-703 FFGRLGANYMSRR
+703 FFGRVGANYMSKR
-716 YFNYLNDRSVS
+716 YFTYLNDQSVPS
-727 GRVLVDATL
+727 RVIVDATL
-736 GYRFDAGLRSPI
+736 GYRFDVGMRAPI

-754 TNLLDKDYVST
+754 TNLLDKEYVAT

>member
-1 MRICILGGFNMH
+1 MRKISVIL
-13 RLSNSLSIC
+13 LV
-22 LFTSV
+22 TA
-27 ALITVPATAQDET
+27 ALGAAPAMAQEATA
-40 APVVD
+40 P
-45 EAADGEIVVFGQ
+45 AADSVDSEIVVFGK
-57 GETRQVQEVSSK
+57 GETRQVQEVGSK
-69 ELLILAPGTS
+69 ELLLLAPGTS

-87 PSVSFQSADPFG
+87 PSVNFQSADPFG

-106 ISIRGFNQNQL
+106 VSIRGFNQNQL
-117 GFTLDGIPL
+117 GYSLDGIPL

-146 NIGVTRVSQGS
+146 NIGVTRVSQGA

-170 TLEFFSADPTGGLG
+170 TLEFFSADVSDG
-184 FDANLTYGSEN
+184 FGVDANLTYGSEN
-195 TVRGFGRFN
+195 TFRAFSRVN
-204 FGEAGGI
+204 FGEAGGV
-211 RGFVSGVYHNAEKWK
+211 RGFVSGVYHKADKWK
-226 GGGDQRN
+226 GSGEQKN
-233 WQINAK
+233 WQLNAK
-239 AIIPVGD
+239 AIIPVGE

-252 FGYSDRAE
+252 FAYSDRAE

-268 EIIDRLGYNHDNFF
+268 EMINRLGYNHDNYF
-282 PNYALAI
+282 PDYARAI
-289 QIADIANNI
+289 NAARGIFVAPINN
-298 DLRNNSTGALGGDG
+298 L
-312 RSDITGNAPTN
+312 
-323 PAAGTVFPAPYI
+323 
-335 SIDDSYYDASGLRK
+335 DDSYYDASGLRK
-349 DTLAAYGLTAPLD
+349 DTLASYGLTAPLG

-374 DNTGQGTWATPYVPS
+374 DNTGQGTWGTPYVPS

-410 GSLNAQIGDHE
+410 SSLNAQVGDHE

-436 RRFYAFDSRTAP
+436 RRFYGYESNTKP
-448 NRDLTNFQRNP
+448 GRDHLQFMRNP

-465 FDFNTD
+465 FDYNTD
-471 TLQYHVQDKIS
+471 TLQYYVQDKIT
-482 LGNLTINLGWKGF
+482 LGDLTVNLGWKGF
-495 QVNNEASP
+495 QVNNESNP
-503 RVQGALAAGKIRSK
+503 RVQGSLAAGKIKSQ
-517 DWFQPHAG
+517 DWFQPHVG
-525 LAYRLNDKA
+525 LAYQLTDKA
-534 EVFGGFTQV
+534 EVFAGFTQV

-558 TQAGFNALIA
+558 TQAGFDALLA

-573 EESDTYELGV
+573 EESDTFELGA
-583 RYNDTIFNGVIGV
+583 RYNDNVFNGVIGV

-623 VGSVRSLGFEAAG
+623 VGAVRSIGFEAAG
-636 DVRLGGGLS
+636 DLRLGGGLS

-650 SYNDATYRDDVVIP
+650 SYTGATYRDNVITPTATIATDGKDVVD
-664 PSAIT
+664 T
-669 TPPTPPN
+669 
-676 IIPTSG
+676 
-682 RNVVDAPKH
+682 PKH
-691 LLKGEVMYDSDT
+691 LLRGEVAYDSDT
-703 FFGRLGANYMSRR
+703 FFGRVGANYMSKR
-716 YFNYLNDRSVS
+716 YFTYLNDQSVPS
-727 GRVLVDATL
+727 RVIVDATL
-736 GYRFDAGLRSPI
+736 GYRFDVGMRAPI

-754 TNLLDKDYVST
+754 TNLLDKEYVAT

>member
-1 MRICILGGFNMH
+1 MRT
-13 RLSNSLSIC
+13 
-22 LFTSV
+22 FTSILLASA
-27 ALITVPATAQDET
+27 ALIASPTMAQQANAPAETDTAED
-40 APVVD
+40 
-45 EAADGEIVVFGQ
+45 EIVVFGQ
-57 GETRQVQEVSSK
+57 GETRQVQEINSK
-69 ELLILAPGTS
+69 ELLLLAPGTS

-87 PSVSFQSADPFG
+87 PSVNFQSADPFG

-106 ISIRGFNQNQL
+106 VSIRGFNQNQL
-117 GFTLDGIPL
+117 GYTLDGIPL
-126 GDSSYGNN
+126 GDSTYGNN
-134 NGLHIGRAIISE
+134 NGLHIGRAIISD

-170 TLEFFSADPTGGLG
+170 TLEFFSADPKDG
-184 FDANLTYGSEN
+184 FGVDANLTYGSEN
-195 TVRGFGRFN
+195 TIRGFGRVN
-204 FGEAGGI
+204 FGEADGI
-211 RGFVSGVYHNAEKWK
+211 RGFISGVYHNAEKWK

-239 AIIPVGD
+239 AIIPVGV

-252 FGYSDRAE
+252 FAYSDRAE

-268 EIIDRLGYNHDNFF
+268 EMIARLGYDHDNYF
-282 PNYALAI
+282 PDYATAI
-289 QIADIANNI
+289 RAAQGVFVAPINN
-298 DLRNNSTGALGGDG
+298 L
-312 RSDITGNAPTN
+312 
-323 PAAGTVFPAPYI
+323 
-335 SIDDSYYDASGLRK
+335 DDSYYDASGLRK
-349 DTLAAYGLTAPLD
+349 DTLAAYGLTAPLGD
-362 EGVTFKIKAYYH
+362 GVTFKIKAYYH
-374 DNTGQGTWATPYVPS
+374 DNTGQGTWGTPYVAS
-389 PNGVPL
+389 PNGVPM
-395 SVRTTEYDI
+395 SIRTTEYDI

-410 GSLNAQIGDHE
+410 SSLNADIGDHE
-421 ITIGG
+421 ITVGG

-436 RRFYAFDSRTAP
+436 RRFYAYESLTTP
-448 NRDLTNFQRNP
+448 GRDHTKFQRNP

-471 TLQYHVQDKIS
+471 TLQYYVQDKIS
-482 LGNLTINLGWKGF
+482 MGDLTINLGWKGF
-495 QVNNEASP
+495 QVNNEADP
-503 RVQGALAAGKIRSK
+503 RVQGPLAAGKIKST

-525 LAYRLNDKA
+525 VAYKLNDKA
-534 EVFGGFTQV
+534 EIFGGFTQV

-573 EESDTYELGV
+573 EESDTYELGA
-583 RYNDTIFNGVIGV
+583 RYNDSVFNGVIGV

-604 LLGVQTGAGIVGNP
+604 LLGVQTGAGILGNP

-623 VGSVRSLGFEAAG
+623 VGSVRSIGFEAAG
-636 DVRLGGGLS
+636 DLRLGGGLT

-650 SYNDATYRDDVVIP
+650 SYNDASYRDDVV
-664 PSAIT
+664 
-669 TPPTPPN
+669 TPTA
-676 IIPTSG
+676 IIPTKG
-682 RNVVDAPKH
+682 KNVVDTPKH
-691 LLKGEVMYDSDT
+691 LLRGEIAYDSDS
-703 FFGRLGANYMSRR
+703 FFGRIGANYMSKR

-727 GRVLVDATL
+727 SRVLIDATL
-736 GYRFDAGLRSPI
+736 GYRFDMGMRTPI

-754 TNLLDKDYVST
+754 TNLLDKKYVST